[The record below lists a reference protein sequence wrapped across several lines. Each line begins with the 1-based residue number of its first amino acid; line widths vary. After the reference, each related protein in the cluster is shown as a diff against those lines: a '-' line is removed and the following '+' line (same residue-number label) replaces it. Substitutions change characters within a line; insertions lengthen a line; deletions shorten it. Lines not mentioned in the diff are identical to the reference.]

1 MLQQHL
7 SNQQFNCPRRCGLYQ
22 IFDGI
27 SDVILFLVSQFLQS
41 GCLNNYFPIGQ
52 TCFQWGLTSVLV
64 ANLWRFKS
72 QKENWTSVAR
82 NVRVFAVKP
91 GLFTKHCVN
100 VITFV
105 PYEYRGVSNGQ
116 QCECLYN
123 SLNKQTTKKTPLLRH
138 YYDATLFDR
147 KKIKVHH
154 YCVTSQSILC
164 CFNNASVV

>member
-7 SNQQFNCPRRCGLYQ
+7 SDQQFNCPRRCVLYQ
-22 IFDGI
+22 RFDGI

-41 GCLNNYFPIGQ
+41 GCLNNYFPTGQ

-64 ANLWRFKS
+64 ANLWRLKS

-105 PYEYRGVSNGQ
+105 PYQYRGVSNGQ

-123 SLNKQTTKKTPLLRH
+123 SLNKQTTRKTPKTALLR
-138 YYDATLFDR
+138 R
-147 KKIKVHH
+147 NVIRQKKIKVHH